1 MTLLAAYRALFGTCA
16 ELVWLQ
22 GRLRV
27 LLNSTAWQPPLR
39 RGMNILRGLAYEAM
53 RLTFFFQDVS
63 ILVVHTF
70 FFFTFSQWIYGV
82 LFFFQHCVQPLLE
95 VGAVLAIH
103 LVIRLNEDIA
113 RAVQDGTL
121 VNALLLR
128 FQDAIRD
135 AVRNAG
141 PRVPDRAPAPPVHWP
156 APLQIPPGCDERH
169 DVPNAFKCP
178 ITMSIMR
185 VPASTPTGETF
196 EYEELGK
203 WILMR
208 GTYPTNPSAKLSV
221 TELHPNLYLRS
232 EIEKWLDAR
241 GVNVS

>member
-1 MTLLAAYRALFGTCA
+1 
-16 ELVWLQ
+16 
-22 GRLRV
+22 
-27 LLNSTAWQPPLR
+27 
-39 RGMNILRGLAYEAM
+39 MNILRGLAYEAM

-141 PRVPDRAPAPPVHWP
+141 PRVHDRAPAPPVHWP

-196 EYEELGK
+196 DYEELGK

-208 GTYPTNPSAKLSV
+208 GKAERHRAPPQPLSTLGDRKV
-221 TELHPNLYLRS
+221 ARCARCQSFLAAAGTAAGRLRS
-232 EIEKWLDAR
+232 RDTAGDDHGRSWGPSWGAR
-241 GVNVS
+241 QSKNHIMGAIHW